1 MSTTHVPP
9 GEGKTIWIA
18 NNEFVTFK
26 ATGKDTGGVFALVEV
41 VGLPGSG
48 PPPHIHRHVDEV
60 YCLQEGELE
69 VLNGDR
75 TFTAI
80 AGSVFHIPRRTLHA
94 WRNATTTPA
103 RTFLFIAPAGF
114 EGFFEEAGVP
124 GTDLSSPPPP
134 PAPEDFRRYLD
145 IGQKYDTE
153 YPPVPSW

>member
-1 MSTTHVPP
+1 MSTAHVPP
-9 GEGKTIWIA
+9 GEGKSTWIA

-26 ATGKDTGGVFALVEV
+26 ATGKDTGGVFALVGV

-48 PPPHIHRHVDEV
+48 PPPHIHPCVDEV

-69 VLNGDR
+69 VLNGDQ

-80 AGSVFHIPRRTLHA
+80 AGSVFHIPRGTLHA

-103 RTFLFIAPAGF
+103 RTLLFIAPAGF

-124 GTDLSSPPPP
+124 GTDLSSPPSPP
-134 PAPEDFRRYLD
+134 TPGDFRRYLD